1 MRTMLKS
8 LVALASLTVA
18 TTAFAA
24 DGATTGPHGETPT
37 PAASLTLTP
46 QQEDE
51 IKAGKFTAA
60 LVWHEMSEYTNAVN
74 SGAHDEFKR
83 LGIEVV
89 AQTDAGFD
97 AARQKSDVET
107 VLAKKPSIIV
117 SLPVD
122 PATAAAVYD
131 PARAA
136 GVKLAFVD
144 NSPAGYEQGKD
155 YVTIVS
161 DDLFQM
167 GNKAAVAMADA
178 LGKKGKVGYIFH
190 DADFYV
196 TNQRD
201 GAFKKTVEQDYPEM
215 KIVAEAGMADP
226 ARAEEIA
233 QGMITQHPDLDGI
246 YVTWAEPALSVLS
259 TLRAA
264 GNSHTRIVTLD
275 LNEPAALDM
284 VKSGNVAALVA
295 DEAYNIG
302 VTVARAAAGSLVGQ
316 EVQPFLVVDSL
327 AVTKDNVADGWK
339 KSLNQDVP
347 ATKPRRRIMF
357 AQTSDVIYPDIKMKS
372 SAASLKP

>member
-1 MRTMLKS
+1 MRRFLTIP
-8 LVALASLTVA
+8 ALLAA
-18 TTAFAA
+18 TFITSHAFAA
-24 DGATTGPHGETPT
+24 EGATSGPHGEKPT
-37 PAASLTLTP
+37 PAASMVLTP
-46 QQEDE
+46 DE
-51 IKAGKFTAA
+51 EQKIKDGKFTAA

-74 SGAHDEFKR
+74 SGAEDEFKR
-83 LGIEVV
+83 LGIAVV

-107 VLAKKPSIIV
+107 VLAKKPSIIL

-122 PATAAAVYD
+122 PATAASVYD
-131 PARAA
+131 PALKA

-144 NSPAGYEQGKD
+144 NSPQGYVQGKD

-161 DDLFQM
+161 DDLYQM
-167 GNKAAVAMADA
+167 GHKAGVAMAEA

-201 GAFKKTVEQDYPEM
+201 GAFKSTIEQDYPDM
-215 KIVAEAGMADP
+215 KITAQAGMADP

-233 QGMITQHPDLDGI
+233 QAMVTQNPDLDGI

-264 GNSHTRIVTLD
+264 GNSHTKIVTLD

-284 VKSGNVAALVA
+284 VKGGNVSALVA

-302 VTVARAAAGSLVGQ
+302 VTVARAAAGSLIGKGAA
-316 EVQPFLVVDSL
+316 PFLVVDSL
-327 AVTKDNVADGWK
+327 AVTKDTVKDGWK
-339 KSLNQDVP
+339 KSLNKDVP
-347 ATKPRRRIMF
+347 ASI
-357 AQTSDVIYPDIKMKS
+357 AEAMK
-372 SAASLKP
+372 

>member
-1 MRTMLKS
+1 MRFATIL
-8 LVALASLTVA
+8 AL
-18 TTAFAA
+18 TTGLIAGHALAA
-24 DGATTGPHGETPT
+24 DGVTNGPNGESPT
-37 PAASLTLTP
+37 PAGTVTLTAE
-46 QQEDE
+46 QEQTIRD
-51 IKAGKFTAA
+51 GKFTAA

-74 SGAHDEFKR
+74 SGAQDEFKR

-97 AARQKSDVET
+97 AARQKADVET

-122 PATAAAVYD
+122 PASAGPVYD

-144 NSPAGYEQGKD
+144 NSPAGYVHGKD

-167 GNKAAVAMADA
+167 GSKAAVAMAEA
-178 LGKKGKVGYIFH
+178 LGEKGKVGYIFH

-201 GAFKKTVEQDYPEM
+201 QAFKKTIEQDYPNM
-215 KIVAEAGMADP
+215 TIVAEQGMADP
-226 ARAEEIA
+226 ARSEEIA
-233 QGMITQHPDLDGI
+233 QAMVTQHPDLDGI

-259 TLRAA
+259 ALRSADNA
-264 GNSHTRIVTLD
+264 HTKIVTLD

-284 VKSGNVAALVA
+284 VKDGNVAALVA
-295 DEAYNIG
+295 DEAYAIG
-302 VTVARAAAGSLVGQ
+302 VTAARSAAGAMIGR
-316 EVQPFLVVDSL
+316 EAAPFLVVDSL
-327 AVTKDNVADGWK
+327 AVTKDTVKEGWK
-339 KSLNQDVP
+339 SSLNRDVP
-347 ATKPRRRIMF
+347 QSIAD
-357 AQTSDVIYPDIKMKS
+357 A
-372 SAASLKP
+372 LK

>member
-1 MRTMLKS
+1 MRRFLTIP
-8 LVALASLTVA
+8 ALLAA
-18 TTAFAA
+18 TFITSHAFAA
-24 DGATTGPHGETPT
+24 ESATSGPHGEKPT
-37 PAASLTLTP
+37 PAASMVLTP
-46 QQEDE
+46 DE
-51 IKAGKFTAA
+51 EQKIKDGKFTAA

-74 SGAHDEFKR
+74 SGAEDEFKR

-107 VLAKKPSIIV
+107 VLAKKPSIIL

-131 PARAA
+131 PALKA

-144 NSPAGYEQGKD
+144 NSPQGYVQGKD

-161 DDLFQM
+161 DDLYQM
-167 GNKAAVAMADA
+167 GHKAGVAMAEA
-178 LGKKGKVGYIFH
+178 LGNKGKVGYIFH

-201 GAFKKTVEQDYPEM
+201 GAFKSTIEQDYPDM
-215 KIVAEAGMADP
+215 KITAQAGMADP

-233 QGMITQHPDLDGI
+233 QAMVTQNPDLDGV

-264 GNSHTRIVTLD
+264 GNSHTKIVTLD

-284 VKSGNVAALVA
+284 VKGGNVSALVA

-302 VTVARAAAGSLVGQ
+302 VTVARAAAGSLVGKDAA
-316 EVQPFLVVDSL
+316 PFLVVDSL
-327 AVTKDNVADGWK
+327 AVTKDTVKDGWK
-339 KSLNQDVP
+339 KSLNKNVP
-347 ATKPRRRIMF
+347 ASI
-357 AQTSDVIYPDIKMKS
+357 AEAMK
-372 SAASLKP
+372 

>member
-1 MRTMLKS
+1 MRNVMTDLS
-8 LVALASLTVA
+8 LAAALL
-18 TTAFAA
+18 AA
-24 DGATTGPHGETPT
+24 VHAYAAEGATTGPNGEKPT
-37 PAASLTLTP
+37 PASTVQLTP
-46 QQEDE
+46 AEEEQ
-51 IKAGKFTAA
+51 IRAGKFTAA

-74 SGAHDEFKR
+74 RGAQDEFKR
-83 LGIEVV
+83 LGVTVV

-107 VLAKKPSIIV
+107 VLAKKPSIIL

-122 PATAAAVYD
+122 PATAASVYD

-136 GVKLAFVD
+136 GVKLGFVD
-144 NSPAGYEQGKD
+144 NCPTGYVQGKD

-167 GNKAAVAMADA
+167 GNKAGLAMADA

-201 GAFKKTVEQDYPEM
+201 GAFKKTIEQDFPEM
-215 KIVAEAGMADP
+215 KIAAEAGMADP
-226 ARAEEIA
+226 ARSEEIA
-233 QGMITQHPDLDGI
+233 QGMITQNPDLDGI

-259 TLRAA
+259 VLRST
-264 GNSHTRIVTLD
+264 GNTHTKIVTLD

-284 VKSGNVAALVA
+284 VKGGNVAALIA

-302 VTVARAAAGSLVGQ
+302 VTLARATAGSLVGKQ
-316 EVQPFLVVDSL
+316 AEPFVVVDAI
-327 AVTKDNVADGWK
+327 AVTKDTVKEGWK
-339 KSLNQDVP
+339 KSLNADVP
-347 ATKPRRRIMF
+347 ATIQE
-357 AQTSDVIYPDIKMKS
+357 A
-372 SAASLKP
+372 LK

>member
-1 MRTMLKS
+1 MLKTTAT
-8 LVALASLTVA
+8 LALLATLAGTPGALAA
-18 TTAFAA
+18 Q
-24 DGATTGPHGETPT
+24 GATVGPNGEAPT
-37 PAASLTLTP
+37 PARSLTLTP
-46 QQEDE
+46 AEEQQ
-51 IKAGKFTAA
+51 IKDGKFTAA

-74 SGAHDEFKR
+74 KGAQDEFKR
-83 LGIEVV
+83 LGIAVV

-107 VLAKKPSIIV
+107 VLAKKPSIIL

-122 PATAAAVYD
+122 PASAASVYD

-144 NSPAGYEQGKD
+144 NSPAGYKQGTD
-155 YVTIVS
+155 YVAIVS

-167 GNKAAVAMADA
+167 GNKAGIAMAEA

-201 GAFKKTVEQDYPEM
+201 GAFKKTIEEDYPEM

-233 QGMITQHPDLDGI
+233 QAMLTQHPDLDGI

-259 TLRAA
+259 VLRAT
-264 GNSHTRIVTLD
+264 GNTHTKIVTLD

-284 VKSGNVAALVA
+284 VKGGNVGALVA
-295 DEAYNIG
+295 DEAYQIG
-302 VTVARAAAGSLVGQ
+302 VTAARAAAGSLVGKSSP
-316 EVQPFLVVDSL
+316 PFLVVDSI
-327 AVTKDNVADGWK
+327 AVTRDTLKDGWQR
-339 KSLNQDVP
+339 SLNKHVP
-347 ATKPRRRIMF
+347 A
-357 AQTSDVIYPDIKMKS
+357 
-372 SAASLKP
+372 SLSEAK

>member
-1 MRTMLKS
+1 MRI
-8 LVALASLTVA
+8 A
-18 TTAFAA
+18 TTLALMTGLLAGSMLTSHAFAA
-24 DGATTGPHGETPT
+24 DGATKGPNGEAPT
-37 PAASLTLTP
+37 PAKTVTLTA
-46 QQEDE
+46 DE
-51 IKAGKFTAA
+51 EQKIKDGKFTAA

-74 SGAHDEFKR
+74 AGAQDEFKR

-97 AARQKSDVET
+97 AARQKADVET

-122 PATAAAVYD
+122 PASAASVYD

-136 GVKLAFVD
+136 GVKLAFID
-144 NSPAGYEQGKD
+144 NSPAGYKHGAD

-167 GNKAAVAMADA
+167 GNKAGIAMAEA

-201 GAFKKTVEQDYPEM
+201 QAFKKTIEQDYPDM
-215 KIVAEAGMADP
+215 QVVAEQGMADP
-226 ARAEEIA
+226 ARSEEIA
-233 QGMITQHPDLDGI
+233 QAMVTQHPDLDGI

-259 TLRAA
+259 ALRSA
-264 GNSHTRIVTLD
+264 GNSHTKIVTLD

-284 VKSGNVAALVA
+284 VKGGNVAALVA
-295 DEAYNIG
+295 DEAYSIG
-302 VTVARAAAGSLVGQ
+302 VTAARSAAGSMLGK
-316 EVQPFLVVDSL
+316 EAPPFLVVDSL
-327 AVTKDNVADGWK
+327 AVTKDTVKEGWK
-339 KSLNQDVP
+339 TSLNKDVP
-347 ATKPRRRIMF
+347 QSIAD
-357 AQTSDVIYPDIKMKS
+357 A
-372 SAASLKP
+372 LK

>member
-1 MRTMLKS
+1 MHRFLTIPVL
-8 LVALASLTVA
+8 LAATVISSH
-18 TTAFAA
+18 AFAA
-24 DGATTGPHGETPT
+24 EGATSGPHGEKPT
-37 PAASLTLTP
+37 PAASMVLTP
-46 QQEDE
+46 DE
-51 IKAGKFTAA
+51 EQKIKDGKFTAA

-74 SGAHDEFKR
+74 SGAEDEFKR

-97 AARQKSDVET
+97 GARQKSDVET
-107 VLAKKPSIIV
+107 VLAKKPSIIL

-122 PATAAAVYD
+122 PATAASVYD
-131 PARAA
+131 PALKA

-144 NSPAGYEQGKD
+144 NSPQGYVQGKD

-161 DDLFQM
+161 DDLYQM
-167 GNKAAVAMADA
+167 GHKAGVAMAEA

-201 GAFKKTVEQDYPEM
+201 GAFKSTIEQDYPDM
-215 KIVAEAGMADP
+215 KIAAEAGMADP

-233 QGMITQHPDLDGI
+233 QAMVTQNPDLDGI

-264 GNSHTRIVTLD
+264 GNSHTKIVTLD

-284 VKSGNVAALVA
+284 VKGGNVSALVA
-295 DEAYNIG
+295 DEAYTIG
-302 VTVARAAAGSLVGQ
+302 VTVARAAAGSLIGKDAA
-316 EVQPFLVVDSL
+316 PFLVVDSL
-327 AVTKDNVADGWK
+327 AVTKDTVKDGWK
-339 KSLNQDVP
+339 KSLNKDVP
-347 ATKPRRRIMF
+347 ASI
-357 AQTSDVIYPDIKMKS
+357 AEAMK
-372 SAASLKP
+372 

>member
-1 MRTMLKS
+1 MSMKFNSIVLF
-8 LVALASLTVA
+8 LGLAAA
-18 TTAFAA
+18 TQAFAA
-24 DGATTGPHGETPT
+24 EGVTTGPHGEKPT
-37 PAASLTLTP
+37 PAASMVLS
-46 QQEDE
+46 QDQEQKIRD
-51 IKAGKFTAA
+51 GKFTAA

-74 SGAHDEFKR
+74 RGAEDEFKR

-97 AARQKSDVET
+97 GARQKADVET

-122 PATAAAVYD
+122 PASAASVYD

-144 NSPAGYEQGKD
+144 NSPAGYEHGKD

-167 GNKAAVAMADA
+167 GNKAGIAMAEA
-178 LGKKGKVGYIFH
+178 LGRKGKVGYIFH

-201 GAFKKTVEQDYPEM
+201 GAFKATIEKDYPDM

-233 QGMITQHPDLDGI
+233 QAIVTQNPDLDGI

-259 TLRAA
+259 TLRNA
-264 GNSHTRIVTLD
+264 GNTHTRIVTLD

-284 VKSGNVAALVA
+284 VKGGNIAALVA
-295 DEAYNIG
+295 DEAYDIG
-302 VTVARAAAGSLVGQ
+302 VTVARAAAGSLVGKAA
-316 EVQPFLVVDSL
+316 EPFLVVDSL
-327 AVTKDNVADGWK
+327 AVTKETVAEGWN
-339 KSLNQDVP
+339 KSLRKDMP
-347 ATKPRRRIMF
+347 ASIAEATK
-357 AQTSDVIYPDIKMKS
+357 
-372 SAASLKP
+372 

>member
-1 MRTMLKS
+1 MSKKIKS
-8 LVALASLTVA
+8 LALLVGLAAA
-18 TTAFAA
+18 TSAFAA
-24 DGATTGPHGETPT
+24 EGVTTGPHGEKPT
-37 PAASLTLTP
+37 PAASMALS
-46 QQEDE
+46 QEHEQKIRD
-51 IKAGKFTAA
+51 GKFTAA

-74 SGAHDEFKR
+74 RGAQDEFKR
-83 LGIEVV
+83 LGIAVV

-97 AARQKSDVET
+97 GARQKADVET

-122 PATAAAVYD
+122 PASAASVYD

-144 NSPAGYEQGKD
+144 NSPAGYEHGKD

-167 GNKAAVAMADA
+167 GNKAGIAMAEA

-201 GAFKKTVEQDYPEM
+201 GAFKSTIEKDYPDM

-233 QGMITQHPDLDGI
+233 QAMVTQNPDLDGI

-259 TLRAA
+259 TLRNV
-264 GNSHTRIVTLD
+264 GNTHTKIVTLD

-284 VKSGNVAALVA
+284 VKGGNIAALVA
-295 DEAYNIG
+295 DEAYDIG
-302 VTVARAAAGSLVGQ
+302 VTVARAAAGSLVGKQ
-316 EVQPFLVVDSL
+316 AEPFLVVDSL
-327 AVTKDNVADGWK
+327 AVTKATVAEGWK
-339 KSLNQDVP
+339 KSLHKDMP
-347 ATKPRRRIMF
+347 ASIAEATK
-357 AQTSDVIYPDIKMKS
+357 
-372 SAASLKP
+372 